1 MTDRN
6 DPRYVDEDDKRA
18 RNREYLINK
27 LCKQLV
33 DAVDLDTLC
42 DFYLEAQLR
51 YMNKEAD
58 DMELLEFLVDYEI
71 ITKEEADNIEQNGY

>member
-1 MTDRN
+1 
-6 DPRYVDEDDKRA
+6 
-18 RNREYLINK
+18 
-27 LCKQLV
+27 
-33 DAVDLDTLC
+33 C